1 MKKILLCVT
10 GSIAAYKAL
19 ELTRLLV
26 KANCEVK
33 VLLTESA
40 KAFVTGLSFEALS
53 QHKVY
58 DDLFAYTDRPIEH
71 IELARWADDIVIAP
85 ASANTI
91 AKLALGLADD
101 LLGNVILATDKPI
114 FIAPAMNVVMWQNS
128 AVQANIN
135 QLKNRDF
142 IILPPEAG
150 EQACGDIGDGRLM
163 EPENIVKH
171 LLKPKIKTDKHV
183 VITAGPTI
191 EALDPVRY
199 LSNHS
204 SGKMG
209 YALTEAFIDIGWEV
223 TLISGPTQL
232 KASQNCDVVQVKSAN
247 EMHDAVLEK
256 VKTADLFIAAA
267 AVADYRPE
275 ICAVEKIKKTDQ
287 SDELMLKLVKNKDIL
302 ASVANLARNRP
313 CCVGF
318 AAETHNAQAHA
329 RAKIE
334 CKNLDFLILNQV
346 NTDTGFPFY
355 GDHNEVKIFN
365 KHYEQVLALPLA
377 SKRDIADHIADYL
390 NENVIK
396 KEVQTEL
403 NYE

>member
-40 KAFVTGLSFEALS
+40 KAFVTQLSFEALS
-53 QHKVY
+53 QRKVY
-58 DDLFAYTDRPIEH
+58 DDLFAYTDHPIEH
-71 IELARWADDIVIAP
+71 IELARWADQIVIAP

-101 LLGNVILATDKPI
+101 LLCNVILATDKPI
-114 FIAPAMNVVMWQNS
+114 FIAPAMNVVMWQNT
-128 AVQANIN
+128 AVQANVN
-135 QLKNRDF
+135 QLKNRKF
-142 IILPPEAG
+142 IILPPDAG

-163 EPENIVKH
+163 EPKAIIKH
-171 LLKPKIKTDKHV
+171 ILKPKIKTDKHV
-183 VITAGPTI
+183 VITAGPTV

-209 YALTEAFIDIGWEV
+209 YALAEAFVDIGWGV

-232 KASQNCDVVQVKSAN
+232 IASQGCDVVQVKSAN
-247 EMHDAVLEK
+247 EMYDAVLEK
-256 VKTADLFIAAA
+256 VKIADLFIAAA
-267 AVADYRPE
+267 AVADYHPQV
-275 ICAVEKIKKTDQ
+275 CAVEKIKKTDE
-287 SDELMLKLVKNKDIL
+287 SDALTLKLIKNKDIL
-302 ASVANLARNRP
+302 ASVASLTKNRP

-318 AAETHNAQAHA
+318 AAETHNAREYAL
-329 RAKIE
+329 AKIQR
-334 CKNLDFLILNQV
+334 KNLDFLILNQV
-346 NTDTGFPFY
+346 NTDNGFPFY
-355 GDHNEVKIFN
+355 SDHNEVQVFS
-365 KHYEQVLALPLA
+365 KHYQQVLALPLA
-377 SKRDIADHIADYL
+377 SKRDIADQIANYL

>member
-33 VLLTESA
+33 VLLTHSA
-40 KAFVTGLSFEALS
+40 KAFVTNLSFEALS

-58 DDLFAYTDRPIEH
+58 DDLFAYTDHPIEH
-71 IELARWADDIVIAP
+71 IELARWADCIVIAP

-101 LLGNVILATDKPI
+101 LLGNVVLATDKPI
-114 FIAPAMNVVMWQNS
+114 FIAPAMNVVMWQNPV
-128 AVQANIN
+128 VQANIK
-135 QLKNRDF
+135 QLKNRRF
-142 IILPPEAG
+142 TILPPDAG
-150 EQACGDIGDGRLM
+150 EQACGDVGDGRLM
-163 EPENIVKH
+163 APEVIVNH
-171 LLKPKIKTDKHV
+171 LLKPKIRTDRRV

-209 YALTEAFIDIGWEV
+209 YALAEAFLNLGWEV
-223 TLISGPTQL
+223 SLISGPTQL
-232 KASQNCDVVQVKSAN
+232 EAPKHCEVLQVKSASDMYN
-247 EMHDAVLEK
+247 TVLDKIEK
-256 VKTADLFIAAA
+256 ADLFIAAA
-267 AVADYRPE
+267 AVADYCPAE
-275 ICAVEKIKKTDQ
+275 CAVEKIKKTDEN
-287 SDELMLKLVKNKDIL
+287 DVLTLRLVKNKDIL
-302 ASVANLARNRP
+302 ASVATLAKNRP

-318 AAETHNAQAHA
+318 AAETHNAVDHA
-329 RAKIE
+329 LAKIE
-334 CKNLDFLILNQV
+334 RKNLDFLILNQV
-346 NTDTGFPFY
+346 NTDNGFPFY
-355 GDHNEVKIFN
+355 SDHNAVQIFN
-365 KHYEQVLALPLA
+365 KHHKQVLALPLT
-377 SKRDIADHIADYL
+377 SKRDIAEHIASYL
-390 NENVIK
+390 SENVIK
-396 KEVQTEL
+396 KEIQTEL

>member
-19 ELTRLLV
+19 ELTRLLA

-40 KAFVTGLSFEALS
+40 KAFVTSLSFEAFS

-58 DDLFAYTDRPIEH
+58 DDLFAYTDHPIEH
-71 IELARWADDIVIAP
+71 IELARWADCIVIAP

-114 FIAPAMNVVMWQNS
+114 FIAPAMNVIMWQNT
-128 AVQANIN
+128 AVQANIHH
-135 QLKNRDF
+135 LKNREF
-142 IILPPEAG
+142 IILPPDAG

-163 EPENIVKH
+163 EPETIVKH
-171 LLKPKIKTDKHV
+171 ILKPKIKTDKHV
-183 VITAGPTI
+183 VITAGPTV

-209 YALTEAFIDIGWEV
+209 YALAEAFINIGWDV

-232 KASQNCDVVQVKSAN
+232 IAPQNCDVVKVRSADA
-247 EMHDAVLEK
+247 MHDAVLEK

-267 AVADYRPE
+267 AVADYRPQ
-275 ICAVEKIKKTDQ
+275 ICAVEKIKKTDEG
-287 SDELMLKLVKNKDIL
+287 DELTLKLVKNKDIL
-302 ASVANLARNRP
+302 ASVASLTINRP

-318 AAETHNAQAHA
+318 AAETHNALEHA
-329 RAKIE
+329 LAKIE
-334 CKNLDFLILNQV
+334 RKKLDFLILNQV
-346 NTDTGFPFY
+346 NTDNGFPFY
-355 GDHNEVKIFN
+355 SDHNEVQLFN
-365 KHYEQVLALPLA
+365 KHHQQVLALPLA
-377 SKRDIADHIADYL
+377 SKRDIAHQIVNYL

-396 KEVQTEL
+396 KEIQTEL

>member
-40 KAFVTGLSFEALS
+40 KAFVTRLSFEALS
-53 QHKVY
+53 QGKVY
-58 DDLFAYTDRPIEH
+58 DDLFAYTDHPIEH
-71 IELARWADDIVIAP
+71 IELARWADQIVIAP

-114 FIAPAMNVVMWQNS
+114 FIAPTMNVVMWQNT
-128 AVQANIN
+128 AVQANVN
-135 QLKNRDF
+135 QLKNRKF
-142 IILPPEAG
+142 IVLPPDAG

-163 EPENIVKH
+163 EPQAIIKH
-171 LLKPKIKTDKHV
+171 ILKPKIKTDKHV
-183 VITAGPTI
+183 VITAGPTV

-209 YALTEAFIDIGWEV
+209 YALAEAFVDIGWGV

-232 KASQNCDVVQVKSAN
+232 IASQGCDVVQVRSAN

-267 AVADYRPE
+267 AVADYRPQ
-275 ICAVEKIKKTDQ
+275 ICAVEKIKKTDE
-287 SDELMLKLVKNKDIL
+287 SDALTLKLIKNKDIL
-302 ASVANLARNRP
+302 ASVASLTKNRP

-318 AAETHNAQAHA
+318 AAETHNAREYAL
-329 RAKIE
+329 AKIE
-334 CKNLDFLILNQV
+334 RKNLDFLILNQV
-346 NTDTGFPFY
+346 NTDNGFPFY
-355 GDHNEVKIFN
+355 SDHNEVQLFN
-365 KHYEQVLALPLA
+365 KHHQQVLVLPLA
-377 SKRDIADHIADYL
+377 SKRDIANQIVNYL